1 MYCESLSIQH
11 SLSNRHSRDKSS
23 HYTSNGVLYNWVDYR
38 SGYTDIVF
46 TKCIFQS
53 VSNWRL
59 ADSENVTEKLSQHE
73 VAITAVTADSTSL
86 PRLRPFVSEFNMSP
100 RRHRNKNHNQTR
112 SLADN
117 LRQDLMFAR
126 HAYSLP
132 AASTKSS
139 SLSDTHMQ
147 RERSLVTLGSHYEE
161 EEGDSVTA
169 TATASQPVFV
179 SSSNASVSVAP
190 DASVFLTH
198 YEHREERKH
207 EQPIRQTRTKAQLE
221 TLNRNRLTQ
230 GQNQGDSGFSPRT
243 RPTPVPLTQT
253 SLAEHDQKFNN
264 SDVHV
269 TSRYTP
275 MGGSVVHSYNNNTLT
290 MSLAKPGESVPMARS
305 QKAPRSKAIYR
316 PLQPK
321 AAFVETSSE
330 YNQSV
335 HSKEVNLN

>member
-1 MYCESLSIQH
+1 VYYESPSIQH
-11 SLSNRHSRDKSS
+11 SLSNHYSRDKSS
-23 HYTSNGVLYNWVDYR
+23 HYTSNGVLYNRVDCW
-38 SGYTDIVF
+38 SGHTDIVF

-59 ADSENVTEKLSQHE
+59 ADSENVTEKFSQHE
-73 VAITAVTADSTSL
+73 VAVTAVTADSTSL
-86 PRLRPFVSEFNMSP
+86 PRLRPFVSELNMSP

-161 EEGDSVTA
+161 EGDSVTA
-169 TATASQPVFV
+169 IATTSQPVFV
-179 SSSNASVSVAP
+179 STSNASVSVAP
-190 DASVFLTH
+190 DSSVFLTH
-198 YEHREERKH
+198 YEHREGRRH
-207 EQPIRQTRTKAQLE
+207 EQPIRQTRSKAQLE

-230 GQNQGDSGFSPRT
+230 GQNQGDSGFFPRT
-243 RPTPVPLTQT
+243 RPIPVPLTQT

-269 TSRYTP
+269 TNRYTP
-275 MGGSVVHSYNNNTLT
+275 MGGSVVHSYINNTLT
-290 MSLAKPGESVPMARS
+290 TSSAKPGEVVPMARS
-305 QKAPRSKAIYR
+305 QKAPRSRAIYR

-321 AAFVETSSE
+321 AAFVETSSD
-330 YNQSV
+330 YNHTV